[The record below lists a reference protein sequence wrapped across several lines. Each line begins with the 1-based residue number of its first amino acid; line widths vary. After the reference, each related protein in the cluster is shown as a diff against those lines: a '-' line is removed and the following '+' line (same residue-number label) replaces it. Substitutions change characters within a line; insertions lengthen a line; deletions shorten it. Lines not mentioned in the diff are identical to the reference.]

1 MEEMIEKFEI
11 TDIHKSGAVL
21 DPVKLDWMNGEY
33 ITRLTDE
40 DLHSR
45 LVEYLKQYDPEWY
58 AEIFSQRNWDY
69 NAKVIAETKLR
80 LKRFDEFR
88 ELTECFYEDTSTRT
102 DLLVNPKM
110 KISSLDEVRDS
121 LLLALATLRSIQDFS
136 DIESIRA
143 PLLEAIK

>member
-1 MEEMIEKFEI
+1 MKEMIDRFEI

-21 DPVKLDWMNGEY
+21 DGVKLDWMNGEY

-58 AEIFSQRNWDY
+58 AETFSQRNWDY

-88 ELTECFYEDTSTRT
+88 ELTECFYGDTSTRT

-110 KISSLDEVRDS
+110 KISSLEEVRES
-121 LLLALATLRSIQDFS
+121 LSLALVTLRSIQDFS
-136 DIESIRA
+136 DLESIKA